1 MDPMHCFLAQIVAL
15 HSTLKHHYPVQLLLC
30 LDQPVHHGDHVQP
43 VLTVLSLHILS
54 AGKKVIPE
62 YKQ

>member
-15 HSTLKHHYPVQLLLC
+15 HSTLKHYYPVQLVLC

-43 VLTVLSLHILS
+43 VLSLHLLS

>member
-1 MDPMHCFLAQIVAL
+1 MDPMHYFLAI
-15 HSTLKHHYPVQLLLC
+15 KHPYPVQLLLC

-43 VLTVLSLHILS
+43 VLAVLSLHLLS